1 MLATYKLRN
10 NIVQEVSDEFKLP
23 IKFDITMLN
32 MYIGYIF
39 KENASNITRKS
50 LSIVNKLFSII
61 DVSVYSGEPQMEA
74 RINFIKNALDAK
86 LDKGFE
92 NREAIINYCRTDIYD
107 QYNEDIINSLPNYS
121 KINYEEIRFINKCT
135 EDRLRYYYV
144 LQYKDD
150 MYNVMERLD
159 SGDYRSFEEIN
170 NSFLKMCTGFIN
182 KSRSSK
188 TFTTHD
194 EFRLSDDNFDN
205 NLMDIVANLK
215 NPKKMLR
222 TGIQKLNEILSPAL
236 IGGRTYIFIG
246 TPGGFKSGLLL
257 KIARDIKKYN
267 KGVSGTKPGKRPT
280 VLLVTME
287 NAVEETVE
295 RLFNMVA
302 SDDDIRNFT
311 PSQVV
316 KLVKECGEFSLT
328 DSEDIDIVIKY
339 FANRTITTDDLYSL
353 IDDMG
358 DSGSD
363 VIALVFDYIK
373 RIRPAERGKD
383 EKEEL
388 KNITNELKSLAS
400 HYEIPVIT
408 AHQLNRDAAATVDA
422 AMQANKTDLA
432 RLLGRGQVG
441 SALTFRAMYQ

>member
-1 MLATYKLRN
+1 
-10 NIVQEVSDEFKLP
+10 
-23 IKFDITMLN
+23 MLN
-32 MYIGYIF
+32 MYIGYVF

-61 DVSVYSGEPQMEA
+61 DIDVYSGEPQMEA
-74 RINFIKNALDAK
+74 RINFIRNALDAK

-107 QYNEDIINSLPNYS
+107 RFNEDIINSLPNYS

-144 LQYKDD
+144 LKYKDD

-159 SGDYRSFEEIN
+159 SGDYKSFEEIN
-170 NSFLKMCTGFIN
+170 NSFLRMCTGFIN
-182 KSRSSK
+182 KSRSAK

-205 NLMDIVANLK
+205 NLMDIVENLK

-222 TGIQKLNEILSPAL
+222 TGIQKFNEILSPAL

-246 TPGGFKSGLLL
+246 TPAGFKSGLLL
-257 KIARDIKKYN
+257 KVTRDIKKYN
-267 KGVSGTKPGKRPT
+267 KGVSGAKPGKRPT

-287 NAVEETVE
+287 NSVEETVE

-311 PSQVV
+311 PAQVV
-316 KLVKECGEFSLT
+316 KIVKDSGELSLVDG
-328 DSEDIDIVIKY
+328 EDIDIVIKY
-339 FANRTITTDDLYSL
+339 FANRTITTDDLYSV
-353 IDDMG
+353 IDDMN

-388 KNITNELKSLAS
+388 KNITNELKSLAA
-400 HYEIPVIT
+400 HYEIPVVT
-408 AHQLNRDAAATVDA
+408 AHQLNRDAASTIDA

-441 SALTFRAMYQ
+441 SALIYRAMYQ